1 MAAVSTFCLLA
12 TKEPFE
18 SALGQNMCKSDL
30 PPHVLEAM
38 GKQYKDVAHHAH
50 ALVRW

>member
-1 MAAVSTFCLLA
+1 MAAVSKFCLLVA

-18 SALGQNMCKSDL
+18 SSIGQNMYKSDL

-38 GKQYKDVAHHAH
+38 GKQ
-50 ALVRW
+50 